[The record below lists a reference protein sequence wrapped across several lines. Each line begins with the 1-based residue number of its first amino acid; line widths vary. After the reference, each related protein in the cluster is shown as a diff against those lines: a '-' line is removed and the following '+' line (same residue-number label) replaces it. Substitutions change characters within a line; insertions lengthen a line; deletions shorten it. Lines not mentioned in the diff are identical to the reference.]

1 MSSNDPRQTGC
12 ACRSSKGR
20 GFHSLCVWALSLNI
34 DGRQNV
40 SLPAGL
46 GNFGRTKCL
55 LIVLCQRPRMA
66 FLPVPR
72 LPVDPM
78 DATIID
84 ERLAGFDLLLWY
96 FAG

>member
-1 MSSNDPRQTGC
+1 
-12 ACRSSKGR
+12 
-20 GFHSLCVWALSLNI
+20 LNI

-66 FLPVPR
+66 FLPV
-72 LPVDPM
+72 VDPM

-84 ERLAGFDLLLWY
+84 KRLAGFDLLLWY